1 MPGNSPR
8 RFPLTPNPSPA
19 RGEGRLAP
27 PLGALRSPFS
37 EECVFRATRWLQRSR
52 QPLQWRKVTEEAGR
66 PSPDISRPIV
76 GCHQRSRHMRA
87 VKGLSMEKWMCWASM
102 GVAGFLL
109 LLFLLDLV
117 VRFPFGGLNRLVDVL
132 AVIS

>member
-1 MPGNSPR
+1 
-8 RFPLTPNPSPA
+8 
-19 RGEGRLAP
+19 
-27 PLGALRSPFS
+27 
-37 EECVFRATRWLQRSR
+37 
-52 QPLQWRKVTEEAGR
+52 
-66 PSPDISRPIV
+66 
-76 GCHQRSRHMRA
+76 MRA

-132 AVIS
+132 AVISCGVVLYLGWDAFQDLR